1 MTIVNITEEN
11 NNTKYL
17 VISQQKD
24 PSTLIT
30 TRVLITDNSNNTI
43 KLVDIQRGPQ
53 GFQGPQGPQ
62 GLPGR
67 DGASFSV
74 LPISS
79 GGTNNTI
86 FSNNKIVYFDGS
98 KLSSTDYS
106 IEDLLSSSNI
116 NAITGIIPNTGL
128 SKTTNGSTV
137 VLNTNLGDGLTVDN
151 NNNIIVDDSIVR
163 KVELSIGNIDGIVGI
178 GKGGTNNSIF
188 NTNRLVYFDGSKLT
202 SFPLETGRIVTSGS
216 MLNIVAGSG
225 LVGGGLVS
233 LPSGSIVI
241 NIPQSEDIFVSEN
254 LVSLSPTGSP
264 GTYTKVTTDIKG
276 RVISGASLTAQD
288 IIDILG
294 YIPWHASNDG
304 SGSGLDADKLD
315 GNDSDYYLSL
325 NNMTGTLSN
334 AVLESTTT
342 PGTFS
347 KVIINDKGLVLNG
360 TTIEYP
366 DVVSALGYRPVST
379 TGDIIY
385 GNTDIIGN
393 VNILNGKLKLQDNL
407 PIFSYNND
415 DLLPNEPRGFSFVYG
430 GSFKQTGILAYYPAD
445 NQLKLI
451 TDIFGTGIGET
462 GDESIVLLEQI
473 GNQKYVQLTTNQII
487 SGLKTFVDSIET
499 YNYLNIIQSPQ
510 YLGPPVFVGGNS
522 GLVTNFNSDL
532 LDDKHGSYYRDAINL
547 TGILHYNNTI
557 VSNISGSNS
566 YIPKFDNRTNG
577 PSRTISDSIIRQ
589 SGNSV
594 IIVDYG
600 SLSVGNNNTING
612 DYSASIGSNNNVVAN
627 NSLSVG
633 ANGVTSGLN
642 SASIGSNNT
651 TSGANSLAINYGST
665 TNTDNS
671 LAMGSY
677 GTTWMNNQLTI
688 GAFQDTDPNNIST
701 RIGLGQHS
709 VAAIGYRG
717 ITAGGY
723 QTLTPQITIPNNKTI
738 LYNIDLLF
746 SKFAG
751 NNVAALSFTSGI
763 VRNSNGTPQIIQDHQ
778 KFELY
783 NNSQIREYNYNI
795 RLGAATNQNQILSV
809 TQPPLISNN
818 LRIQNLPSISR
829 IKPILSSIS
838 GVFDKTFDG
847 EITIKMSKPIYSGWF
862 EQSEDN
868 PTIKIKSYNH
878 SVATGSLINTQ
889 YTSGIVIKPI
899 NTNNV
904 PIKSILNKDEFIVPD
919 TFFVSSY
926 KSGIVDILNTDIV
939 AIDDSNKFVFSGTLS
954 TSSNLITNCT
964 PNINGHLF
972 SGMPLSII
980 QGFSSFPTIT
990 GVSGSTIALDMPY
1003 TGSYSPNTYI
1013 EFNKYSYYRFLK
1025 SKSIFISSD
1034 SNDYNIAV
1042 DKTGEVT
1049 TTSSGLQIGVNA
1061 IGLPSEV
1068 DSLLVCPTLNNSGL
1082 LFSTHKRNYDGS
1094 YSRSS
1099 ALFPKY
1105 NVTYTQYQSVNNSGD
1120 IDLRATSIISGFVSK
1135 YNPYIE
1141 FLTATNS
1148 FSGVLT
1154 SGSNTITN
1162 CSPIQS
1168 GKIFSGMLL
1177 TSNTS
1182 GFPINAFVTASP
1194 IDDNIILSSPFIGS
1208 GTVTGLIVYSG
1219 EIPPTDNYFRT
1230 ENLYNNSGIRIQR
1243 LYNNNIS
1250 GAYLTGTAVVYPGYG
1265 YANLSVSL
1273 FDIVN
1278 LGDNEIAYINFKTVN
1293 TGIIPVSNNYY
1304 TSGSSVSFFSI
1315 QTKHLMPD
1323 SGISATGLLRTT
1335 LDKDHGFVK
1344 PAATPNLS
1352 QLIPLSFDVPS
1363 QYILKGTDDI
1373 PPYTGISPTNRIPK
1387 NGLFEIIDVSGDM
1400 IKLNDND
1407 RYLIK
1412 ETNNISFFDIAQT
1425 TQYTRDSGN
1434 NSLTIKF
1441 NKNYFQTNDQIYCKF
1456 DDNRHS
1462 QNYRIT
1468 GIDTNSSL
1476 YYIRPVSGSV
1486 TGINES
1492 SGLLSYIGSVS
1503 GSVVSYTNKISFDTF
1518 GGRSET
1524 WGRDSA
1530 GSYIDPPLTGFFRI
1544 YDSPSLCQSGTLC
1557 IHISGISNFT
1567 SLTKGEKYFYDFIN
1581 MNPVLTGI
1589 YTINDKI
1596 SNNIITLNIPYN
1608 VNYIGQNGL
1617 VYLINSLENIKTN
1630 KNPNYNNVFLYPA
1643 FLSNSHP
1650 SIYENC
1656 LSTYNKYTKKW
1667 KHAVNLKNTLLP
1679 AKYIDNYAIFIDSQ
1693 NTNKDTTFIVLTPED
1708 LSASVEYSINGLP
1721 YSSII
1726 DNEISIPINSNL
1738 KFKIITKNGAGRW
1751 SSIVNEAAPR
1761 VNLLGIADYQ
1771 IFDNEIIYNSQL
1783 NQWEVIIHCGIIT
1796 KSCSNKNLKITVS
1809 DESGR
1814 VFKNIN
1820 FNVFVPLSS
1829 TNIENVAYGYV
1840 SGGLYWRLLFE
1851 VYGGNLSN
1859 SQTPNIA
1866 LLQGYPDFAS
1876 AYSTVEYL
1884 DYPSGWY
1891 GVTIEGLPGSITGV
1905 FHPVIRVNDG
1915 SSNIDRTGTLIIR
1928 PGEGPPKPYELSFR
1942 TLNNNIVNKYLNT
1955 EFNDFGFTVPVDT
1968 NIDSN
1973 INIVLTNTSS
1983 LIINNPVIEYRPNLH
1998 LYTYRANISGSPGF
2012 YNPQINVSISQPSG
2026 DVPVVFTKSTGLN
2039 LTIYNNMYID
2049 SDELV
2054 KPLSFDINK
2063 EWSFDFYIKDGGSSY
2078 RPDTPPKVYL
2088 GNTPNIGRYITSE
2101 VSPLE
2106 YNIAYYYNNNNQY
2119 WKIAVTGKRDIFG
2132 EASIGIGNY
2141 PIYIYAEDNTG
2152 YITGL
2157 IDTNVTGSP
2166 YLLNLNLSQKK
2177 FSTPNN
2183 GFDFKVD
2190 IGGTGY
2196 GQPPQLSIPANLTD
2210 SLIVPSRTYYKFD
2223 SNTNIWEAAYSCLPL
2238 TEKWD
2243 AQVFFSNN
2251 TLFVRAKG
2259 ILEDKLYVAGKV
2271 STVETDNIT
2280 TNNIFKPLKIVG
2292 VKTNYNFV
2300 EGDTWNF
2307 KFHTE
2312 GGLENVQ
2319 YPPEIQLFGLPT
2331 PCTGYDPRIP
2341 DITNNSCF
2349 RYKTWR
2355 SDLKIWEY
2363 EFAGNPL
2370 CLNAGQFNVN
2380 IVAKDRIED
2389 TVYDTAST
2397 TTQLI
2402 YSPLGDHPAPS
2413 IEGFDDLVLYPNCQP
2428 YQSNQTK
2435 YKINLRNACPKPTGI
2450 TGLIM
2455 WGNLP
2460 PGLTIYDSRAG
2471 NYSSP
2476 FNDLSGGYV
2485 TIQGSPTAFAN
2496 GGSYSEK
2503 FNIAVVDAR
2512 NKSGVLRD
2520 ITFVDASQAIPP
2532 SPTDITIYFAES
2544 GYHYTPSTG
2553 TFFIAN
2559 SPQSVVRPP
2568 ASPFS
2573 MQCLSVLPHN
2583 KCLYSTGIYSI
2594 VDNNTIRLSGY
2605 GTSSSIASTKR
2616 IDSGH
2621 KIYIEFDNQ
2630 INSIFNQEYIAT
2642 RINNN
2647 AITITSSGH
2656 GINSFTSGLVK
2667 ILKTQDNI
2675 IQIQNIS
2682 NEVFPVGNPGM
2693 NAVDTTTTGLLGGGT
2708 YKSIPAL
2715 NLKGLMGRIKPAFVA
2730 SLASGVNRLASTHLE
2745 DFIINTLPGESNSPY
2760 VITFTNNCYETGHV
2774 RVSGLILPSP
2784 FMEST
2789 DPPPQGG
2796 NNYSYNNQGPIA
2808 ATVRTAYGTN
2818 NLERSNPLNARSLDG
2833 INYKIF
2839 NISENLPVFSG
2850 SIGTDGNGI
2859 GTITF
2864 NLPNLSSGVVYGWYL
2879 ERISNNVFPT
2889 YNKRAIP
2896 TLTNI
2901 YHWIHKADEDI
2912 LTPTYSSFPSVVPI
2926 TDKSLVLISGN
2937 NIYEPIS
2944 FMGGYIPKNTFSYP
2958 YGGWNYQNFPAH
2970 VTGYQQKIVP
2980 SIYYTGTYGAPL
2992 QTNTINLQIS
3002 NNVFSSGDPIYVT
3015 FQSYNLYRPMPV
3027 SSTGV
3032 IISGISGNIITLN
3045 NAVSSWDSRS
3055 GTIQVYDLVRISAW
3069 DGPYRVKL
3077 SYRSE
3082 ISEQFY
3088 PNKQIELINVYN
3100 SMSSTQMNIFP
3111 NNYTLNIL
3119 SAGNGYC
3126 VAGVGSFVTSG
3137 TLTSGSN
3144 IISNCS
3150 ANPLNILNT
3159 GVRLHSWPP
3168 WLLTADNM
3176 VSGISSDSITLT
3188 TTYSGIDTQN
3198 TLIWFPGYE
3207 SIDFYSSLL
3216 DPSGTGLCIV
3226 RENIIGPDN
3235 IQSLSFDS
3243 GNNFTANGRSTYP
3256 ITGIPSTLG
3265 SYIYRVITSENI
3277 NLPLITG
3284 STQWAPKKYAK
3295 DYNLL
3300 ITTPPKIISQSNT
3313 INIVNNAWTYSFAVT
3328 GGYVPRSNRFLEI
3341 ELNGLIHTFN
3351 RSENIVSDSGVL
3363 ITLTSKPGF
3372 NWTNIFQSPVSLKV
3386 YDDTGYD
3393 LQYITAIY

>member
-1 MTIVNITEEN
+1 MTIVNITEE

-53 GFQGPQGPQ
+53 GSQGPQGPQ
-62 GLPGR
+62 GLPGIN
-67 DGASFSV
+67 GVSFSV

-79 GGTNNTI
+79 GGTNNTA
-86 FSNNKIVYFDGS
+86 FSNNKIIYYDGS

-106 IEDLLSSSNI
+106 VDDLLGSTNI
-116 NAITGIIPNTGL
+116 NSITGIIPNTGL
-128 SKTTNGSTV
+128 SKITNGSTV
-137 VLNTNLGDGLTVDN
+137 VLNTNLGDGLTVDV
-151 NNNIIVDDSIVR
+151 NNNIIVDNSIVR

-188 NTNRLVYFDGSKLT
+188 NTNRLVYFDGSKLA

-216 MLNIVAGSG
+216 TLNIVAGSG

-315 GNDSDYYLSL
+315 GNDSNYYLNL
-325 NNMTGTLSN
+325 NNMTGTLAN
-334 AVLESTTT
+334 TVLESITT

-347 KVIINDKGLVLNG
+347 KVSINDKGLVLNG
-360 TTIEYP
+360 TSIEYS
-366 DVVSALGYRPVST
+366 DVVSALGYRPAST

-393 VNILNGKLKLQDNL
+393 VNIFNGKLKLQDNL
-407 PIFSYNND
+407 PIFSYNNN

-430 GSFKQTGILAYYPAD
+430 GILKQTGILAYYPAD

-451 TDIFGTGIGET
+451 TNIFGTGIGET

-487 SGLKTFVDSIET
+487 SGLKTFANALEV
-499 YNYLNIIQSPQ
+499 YNYTNIIQSPS

-612 DYSASIGSNNNVVAN
+612 DYSAGIGSNNNIVAN

-633 ANGVTSGLN
+633 VNGVTSGLN

-665 TNTDNS
+665 TSTDNS

-709 VAAIGYRG
+709 IAAIGYKG
-717 ITAGGY
+717 ITAGSY

-763 VRNSNGTPQIIQDHQ
+763 VKNSNGTPQIIQDHQ

-783 NNSQIREYNYNI
+783 NNSQIREYNYNV
-795 RLGAATNQNQILSV
+795 RLGSTTNQNQILSV
-809 TQPPLISNN
+809 TQPPLINNN

-838 GVFDKTFDG
+838 GVFNKTFDG
-847 EITIKMSKPIYSGWF
+847 AITVKMNKPIYSGWF

-878 SVATGSLINTQ
+878 SVVTGSVINTQ

-899 NTNNV
+899 NNNGAV
-904 PIKSILNKDEFIVPD
+904 VKTILNKDEFIVSD

-926 KSGIVDILNTDIV
+926 KSGIIDILDADT
-939 AIDDSNKFVFSGTLS
+939 AFIDDSNKFSFSGTLS
-954 TSSNLITNCT
+954 TSSNLITSCT

-980 QGFSSFPTIT
+980 NGFSSFPIIT
-990 GVSGSTIALDMPY
+990 AVSGSTVALDIPY

-1013 EFNKYSYYRFLK
+1013 EFNKYSYYRFFK

-1042 DKTGEVT
+1042 DVTGGIVT
-1049 TTSSGLQIGVNA
+1049 TPSGFSIGVNA
-1061 IGLPSEV
+1061 VGFPSEV
-1068 DSLLVCPTLNNSGL
+1068 NSLLVCPTLNNSGL
-1082 LFSTHKRNYDGS
+1082 LFSTHKKNYDGS
-1094 YSRSS
+1094 YSRNT
-1099 ALFPKY
+1099 AIFPQY
-1105 NVTYTQYQSVNNSGD
+1105 DVTYIQYPSVSNSGS
-1120 IDLRATSIISGFVSK
+1120 IDLSARSIISGFVPD
-1135 YNPYIE
+1135 YNPYIK

-1148 FSGVLT
+1148 FSGILT
-1154 SGSNTITN
+1154 SGSNTIVN

-1168 GKIFSGMLL
+1168 GQIFSGMLL
-1177 TSNTS
+1177 TSNIS
-1182 GFPINAFVTASP
+1182 GFPTNALVTTSP
-1194 IDDNIILSSPFIGS
+1194 TGDSIILSSPFIGS
-1208 GTVTGLIVYSG
+1208 GTASGLIVYSG
-1219 EIPPTDNYFRT
+1219 EIPPTDNYFKT
-1230 ENLYNNSGIRIQR
+1230 ENLYNNSGIRVQR
-1243 LYNNNIS
+1243 LYNNIS
-1250 GAYLTGTAVVYPGYG
+1250 GAYLTGTAVIYPGYG
-1265 YANLSVSL
+1265 YANLNVSL

-1278 LGDNEIAYINFKTVN
+1278 LGDNEIAYINFKTVD

-1315 QTKHLMPD
+1315 RTQHLMPD
-1323 SGISATGLLRTT
+1323 SGISATGLSRIT
-1335 LDKDHGFVK
+1335 LDKDHGYVK
-1344 PAATPNLS
+1344 PAAAPNLS
-1352 QLIPLSFDVPS
+1352 QLIPLSFNSLS
-1363 QYILKGTDDI
+1363 QYIVQGTDTVQ
-1373 PPYTGISPTNRIPK
+1373 PYTGISPANRIPK
-1387 NGLFEIIDVSGDM
+1387 DGLFEIIDVSGDV
-1400 IKLNDND
+1400 ITLNDND

-1412 ETNNISFFDIAQT
+1412 EINNISFFDIAQT

-1434 NSLTIKF
+1434 NSLAIKF
-1441 NKNYFQTNDQIYCKF
+1441 NKNYFQTNDQIYCFF
-1456 DDNRHS
+1456 DDNRQN

-1468 GIDTNSSL
+1468 GIDTNSEL
-1476 YYIRPVSGSV
+1476 YYVRPVSGSV

-1492 SGLLSYIGSVS
+1492 GILSYIGSAS
-1503 GSVVSYTNKISFDTF
+1503 GSVVSYTNKISFDTL

-1524 WGRDSA
+1524 WGRDIA
-1530 GSYIDPPLTGFFRI
+1530 GSYIDHPLSGFFRV

-1567 SLTKGEKYFYDFIN
+1567 NVLKGEKYLYDFID
-1581 MNPVLTGI
+1581 MTPVLTGV
-1589 YTINDKI
+1589 YAINDKI

-1608 VNYIGQNGL
+1608 PTYIGQNGL

-1630 KNPNYNNVFLYPA
+1630 KNPNYSNVFLSPNM
-1643 FLSNSHP
+1643 FSNN
-1650 SIYENC
+1650 SIYDNY
-1656 LSTYNKYTKKW
+1656 LSTYNRYTKKW
-1667 KHAVNLKNTLLP
+1667 KYAFHLKNTLVP
-1679 AKYIDNYAIFIDSQ
+1679 AKYIENYTINIDSQ
-1693 NTNKDTTFIVLTPED
+1693 SASKETTFIVLTPED
-1708 LSASVEYSINGLP
+1708 LSASIEYSIDGLS

-1726 DNEISIPINSNL
+1726 NNEISIPVNSNL

-1771 IFDNEIIYNSQL
+1771 IIDDQIVYNTQLSQWEII
-1783 NQWEVIIHCGIIT
+1783 VHCGVIT
-1796 KSCSNKNLKITVS
+1796 KPCSNKNLRITIS

-1814 VFKNIN
+1814 IFKNIN

-1829 TNIENVAYGYV
+1829 TNIENVSYGYI

-1891 GVTIEGLPGSITGV
+1891 GVTIEGLPGSSTGV
-1905 FHPVIRVNDG
+1905 FHPVVRINDG
-1915 SSNIDRTGTLIIR
+1915 LNSIDRTGNLIIR
-1928 PGEGPPKPYELSFR
+1928 PGDGPPKPYELSFR
-1942 TLNNNIVNKYLNT
+1942 TFNNNIVNKYLNT

-1973 INIVLTNTSS
+1973 ISIILTNTSS
-1983 LIINNPVIEYRPNLH
+1983 LVINNPVIEYRPNLH

-2063 EWSFDFYIKDGGSSY
+2063 EWAFDFYIKDGGSSY
-2078 RPDTPPKVYL
+2078 RSDVPPKVYL
-2088 GNTPNIGRYITSE
+2088 ANTPNIGRYITSE
-2101 VSPLE
+2101 ILPLE
-2106 YNIAYYYNNNNQY
+2106 YNIAYYYNNNQY
-2119 WKIAVTGKRDIFG
+2119 WKISVTGKRDIFG
-2132 EASIGIGNY
+2132 EASIGTGNY

-2183 GFDFKVD
+2183 GFDFNVD
-2190 IGGTGY
+2190 IGGVGY
-2196 GQPPQLSIPANLTD
+2196 GAQPSLSIPTNLTD

-2238 TEKWD
+2238 VEKWD

-2259 ILEDKLYVAGKV
+2259 ILQDKLYVAGKV
-2271 STVETDNIT
+2271 STVETDNT
-2280 TNNIFKPLKIVG
+2280 MNNIFKPLKIVG
-2292 VKTNYNFV
+2292 LQTNYKLI
-2300 EGDTWNF
+2300 EGDTW
-2307 KFHTE
+2307 KIAFHTE
-2312 GGLENVQ
+2312 GGLENNQ
-2319 YPPEIQLFGLPT
+2319 YPPEIQLLGLPT

-2349 RYKTWR
+2349 TFKRWR

-2363 EFAGNPL
+2363 QFDGNPL
-2370 CLNAGQFNVN
+2370 CLNAGQFDIN

-2389 TVYDTAST
+2389 TTYDTDSK
-2397 TTQLI
+2397 TTQII
-2402 YSPLGDHPAPS
+2402 YNPLGDHPVPTIS
-2413 IEGFDDLVLYPNCQP
+2413 GFEDLVLYPNCQP
-2428 YQSNQTK
+2428 YQSNQAR
-2435 YKINLRNACPKPTGI
+2435 YKINLRDACPKPTGI

-2460 PGLTIYDSRAG
+2460 AGLTVYDSRAG
-2471 NYSSP
+2471 DYSSP
-2476 FNDLSGGYV
+2476 FKDLSGGYV
-2485 TIQGSPTAFAN
+2485 TIQGNPTTFAN
-2496 GGSYSEK
+2496 GGFYPET

-2520 ITFVDASQAIPP
+2520 IIFIDASQAIPP

-2544 GYHYTPSTG
+2544 GYHYTPSG
-2553 TFFIAN
+2553 GELIIRN
-2559 SPQSVVRPP
+2559 SVQSVVRPP

-2583 KCLYSTGIYSI
+2583 QCLYSTGIYSI

-2605 GTSSSIASTKR
+2605 GTSLSIASTKR
-2616 IDSGH
+2616 IESGH

-2630 INSIFNQEYIAT
+2630 INPIFNQEYIAT

-2647 AITITSSGH
+2647 AITINSSGH
-2656 GINSFTSGLVK
+2656 GINSLTSGLVK
-2667 ILKTQDNI
+2667 ILKTQSNI
-2675 IQIQNIS
+2675 KDSIS
-2682 NEVFPVGNPGM
+2682 IDTVFPLGNPPM
-2693 NAVDTTTTGLLGGGT
+2693 YAVDTTTTGLLGGGT
-2708 YKSIPAL
+2708 YKSIPTPPV
-2715 NLKGLMGRIKPAFVA
+2715 KGFIGRMKPALIA
-2730 SLASGVNRLASTHLE
+2730 SLASGVNRSTSIHLE
-2745 DFIINTLPGESNSPY
+2745 DFIINTLPGESDSPY

-2784 FMEST
+2784 TIEST

-2796 NNYSYNNQGPIA
+2796 NSYSYNNQGPIA
-2808 ATVRTAYGTN
+2808 ATIRTAYGAN
-2818 NLERSNPLNARSLDG
+2818 NLQRSNPLNARSLGD
-2833 INYKIF
+2833 INYTIF
-2839 NISENLPVFSG
+2839 NISENLSVFSG
-2850 SIGTDGNGI
+2850 SIGTDPNGI
-2859 GTITF
+2859 ATITF
-2864 NLPNLSSGVVYGWYL
+2864 NLPNLSSGAVYSWYL
-2879 ERISNNVFPT
+2879 ERISADVFPT

-2937 NIYEPIS
+2937 NTYEPIS

-2970 VTGYQQKIVP
+2970 VTGYQQKIIP
-2980 SIYYTGTYGAPL
+2980 NIYYTGTYGSVSNT
-2992 QTNTINLQIS
+2992 TNINLQIS

-3015 FQSYNLYRPMPV
+3015 FQSYNLYQPMSV
-3027 SSTGV
+3027 SSTGI

-3045 NAVSSWDSRS
+3045 NAVSSPASRS
-3055 GTIQVYDLVRISAW
+3055 GTIQVYDLVRISSG
-3069 DGPYRVKL
+3069 DVPYHVKL
-3077 SYRSE
+3077 SYRTG

-3088 PNKQIELINVYN
+3088 PNKQIELINVH

-3111 NNYTLNIL
+3111 NNYTLNVF
-3119 SAGNGYC
+3119 SAENGYC
-3126 VAGVGSFVTSG
+3126 FAGVGSFVTSG
-3137 TLTSGSN
+3137 ILTSGSN

-3159 GVRLHSWPP
+3159 GVILHSPTHSLP
-3168 WLLTADNM
+3168 ENHS
-3176 VSGISSDSITLT
+3176 VSAISSDSITLT
-3188 TTYSGIDTQN
+3188 EPYSGINTSNALIYFQGYDT
-3198 TLIWFPGYE
+3198 
-3207 SIDFYSSLL
+3207 IDFYSSLL
-3216 DPSGTGLCIV
+3216 GPSGTGLCSV
-3226 RENIIGPDN
+3226 RENIVGPDN
-3235 IQSLSFDS
+3235 TQSLSFDS
-3243 GNNFTANGRSTYP
+3243 GNNFTANGRSIYP
-3256 ITGIPSTLG
+3256 ITGIPTALG

-3277 NLPLITG
+3277 NLPLVTG
-3284 STQWAPKKYAK
+3284 SPQWAPKKYAK
-3295 DYNLL
+3295 DYSLL
-3300 ITTPPKIISQSNT
+3300 ITTPPKIISQSDT
-3313 INIVNNAWTYSFAVT
+3313 ISIVNNTWAYSFAVT

-3341 ELNGLIHTFN
+3341 ELNGLIHTFS
-3351 RSENIVSDSGVL
+3351 RSQNIVSDSGIL

-3393 LQYITAIY
+3393 TKYITAIY